1 MLKVFI
7 NKLLDDDEGISSEAY
22 AALLDY
28 LADINEFE
36 LLEELNN
43 KVDSTD
49 NRYYFPSN
57 INMEFLDA

>member
-1 MLKVFI
+1 MLRTFI
-7 NKLLDDDEGISSEAY
+7 AKLLDDDEGITSEAY

-28 LADINEFE
+28 LADIGEFE

-43 KVDSTD
+43 TVDVTD